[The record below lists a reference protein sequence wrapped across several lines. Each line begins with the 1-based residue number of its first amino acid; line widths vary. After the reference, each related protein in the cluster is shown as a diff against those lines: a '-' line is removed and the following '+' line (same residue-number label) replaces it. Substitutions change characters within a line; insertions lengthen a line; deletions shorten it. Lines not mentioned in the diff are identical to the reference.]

1 MELNRYSL
9 VRIRDICAWE
19 RSKKNKIY
27 PAGCWCVQVS
37 ATRGQML
44 YIDKSQTVD
53 SKYCVFWL
61 TTDLYL
67 PEYAYMMFEKNLP
80 DFLIRTQTGLNIKPE
95 IFYEYALNLHGDIE
109 TQRGLVKTMRY
120 IDERITEEQRYVE
133 ILKELKRYHLGK
145 MFAKT
150 R

>member
-1 MELNRYSL
+1 
-9 VRIRDICAWE
+9 
-19 RSKKNKIY
+19 
-27 PAGCWCVQVS
+27 
-37 ATRGQML
+37 ML